1 MVGKA
6 TEVFGGSA
14 GQWRMLKGRL
24 GVVFFLYSCFFR
36 CIKSRAQSAHAYQV
50 RILLQF
56 KRWEQF
62 ELTWILRPS
71 AAVKYFVSS
80 MSDPS
85 SFADGFGKTGFRK
98 EMQQMTAD
106 CARTMATSTK
116 NMKSEASGPTLKLC
130 TCSLPNNA
138 ISVTIPRPEHA
149 RGSLSGKLESHK
161 QRPCILSENAT
172 QEVR

>member
-14 GQWRMLKGRL
+14 GQWRMLEGRL
-24 GVVFFLYSCFFR
+24 GVIFFLYSCFFR
-36 CIKSRAQSAHAYQV
+36 CFKSRAQSAHAYQV

-80 MSDPS
+80 MSAPS
-85 SFADGFGKTGFRK
+85 AFADGFGKTGFRR

-106 CARTMATSTK
+106 CASTMATR
-116 NMKSEASGPTLKLC
+116 SEKIQTWPHYSG
-130 TCSLPNNA
+130 NFWW
-138 ISVTIPRPEHA
+138 A
-149 RGSLSGKLESHK
+149 R
-161 QRPCILSENAT
+161 
-172 QEVR
+172 